1 MRTTIVVLSL
11 NLLSSFTVDDTV
23 QNPVRTG
30 HVPQVAAGKIG
41 PGYARRPVG
50 VSIMDKTYQIHLLI
64 FDAAPQPVDEDVVP
78 PGALAIHADRNAVA
92 GEHIRRL
99 SYQGSLR
106 RLLKQTF

>member
-50 VSIMDKTYQIHLLI
+50 VSTN
-64 FDAAPQPVDEDVVP
+64 
-78 PGALAIHADRNAVA
+78 G
-92 GEHIRRL
+92 
-99 SYQGSLR
+99 
-106 RLLKQTF
+106 